1 MANSVL
7 GTYIDRNAKSNTRS
21 WRGFG
26 RKMSSR
32 RYRLEKAQ
40 EAAIGEGHLAEII
53 GGYLRGNPEWPEEK
67 RRNIPDCLDICGPVE
82 SRGFFYELYI
92 GSWAAVASFGTP
104 LRSSRPLLAGCL
116 TYSSLGLM
124 RKTLRDVLMDSSN
137 GGMSD
142 GPCYM
147 QRHSSNG

>member
-67 RRNIPDCLDICGPVE
+67 RRNIPDCLDICGPVVHRQLGC
-82 SRGFFYELYI
+82 SRVVWHTPEEFATSPRWLPNLLQP
-92 GSWAAVASFGTP
+92 GSHEKDP
-104 LRSSRPLLAGCL
+104 
-116 TYSSLGLM
+116 
-124 RKTLRDVLMDSSN
+124 
-137 GGMSD
+137 
-142 GPCYM
+142 
-147 QRHSSNG
+147 